1 MLSAVK
7 LAIKKQ
13 GPNNGVIV
21 STIVFISGLLGA
33 PKGKA
38 KYRFAHIKDSPKRLN
53 RREIDARSIPNLKWL
68 K

>member
-38 KYRFAHIKDSPKRLN
+38 KYHFAHIKIFAKKIELAENRCKIDSKF
-53 RREIDARSIPNLKWL
+53 EMA
-68 K
+68 

>member
-38 KYRFAHIKDSPKRLN
+38 KYHFAHIKISAKKIESAGNRCKIDSKF
-53 RREIDARSIPNLKWL
+53 EMA
-68 K
+68 

>member
-38 KYRFAHIKDSPKRLN
+38 KYHFAHIKIFAKKD
-53 RREIDARSIPNLKWL
+53 
-68 K
+68 